1 MQKRILIVDDEV
13 FTLRLMEKKL
23 TNYDC
28 LVETSSTSQGGID
41 KINQQKYDAIIL
53 DVNMPEISGLD
64 ILKLKNSSLNEINR
78 KTPTIMCSSSVDYE
92 VVSTAM
98 ENKAFDYIIKSFH
111 FDRLTDIIDSIDN
124 LAKVTNRP
132 KN

>member
-23 TNYDC
+23 KNYDC
-28 LVETSSTSQGGID
+28 LVETSSTSQGAID
-41 KINQQKYDAIIL
+41 LINQQQYDAIIL

-64 ILKLKNSSLNEINR
+64 ILKLKNVSLNEINR

-92 VVSTAM
+92 LVSDAM

-111 FDRLTDIIDSIDN
+111 FDRLTDIIDSIDH
-124 LAKVTNRP
+124 LSKITARP
-132 KN
+132 R

>member
-13 FTLRLMEKKL
+13 FTLRLMERKL
-23 TNYDC
+23 SNYDC
-28 LVETSSTSQGGID
+28 LVETSTTSQGAID
-41 KINQQKYDAIIL
+41 KINEKQYDAIIL

-64 ILKLKNSSLNEINR
+64 ILKLKNVSLNEINR

-92 VVSTAM
+92 LVSTAM

-111 FDRLTDIIDSIDN
+111 FDRLTDIIDSIDQM
-124 LAKVTNRP
+124 AKARSS
-132 KN
+132 KAI